1 MLELNKQFDFCKKGE
16 KRMSREG
23 LELILVKKQDLLK
36 ALKLNRDEH
45 RSTFL
50 EALDGYSKEA
60 IKALN
65 ERVEDAKRNKRISLT
80 FRLVQPEDHTRDYD
94 RVIRMLEMS
103 VSEELEITQD
113 QFANFVMDDW
123 AWSRQFYASNSTYS
137 SKAATKLS
145 NLS

>member
-1 MLELNKQFDFCKKGE
+1 
-16 KRMSREG
+16 MSGEG
-23 LELILVKKQDLLK
+23 LELIRARKSELLK
-36 ALKLNRDEH
+36 ALKANRDEH

-65 ERVEDAKRNKRISLT
+65 ERIEDAKKNKRISLS
-80 FRLVQPEDHTRDYD
+80 FLLVQPEDHTKDYD

-113 QFANFVMDDW
+113 QFSNFVMDDW
-123 AWSRQFYASNSTYS
+123 AWSRQFYHSNRAYS